1 MKYKIE
7 FRVVRLIGHDRR
19 PVKAFDTYQEAEEH
33 LVSLYVGSNVQV
45 LAIDKVW
52 TNNGVK

>member
-1 MKYKIE
+1 MSFKIE

-19 PVKAFDTYQEAEEH
+19 PVKAFETYKEAEEY
-33 LVSLYVGSNVQV
+33 LVSLFVGTNVQE

-52 TNNGVK
+52 TNNSKK